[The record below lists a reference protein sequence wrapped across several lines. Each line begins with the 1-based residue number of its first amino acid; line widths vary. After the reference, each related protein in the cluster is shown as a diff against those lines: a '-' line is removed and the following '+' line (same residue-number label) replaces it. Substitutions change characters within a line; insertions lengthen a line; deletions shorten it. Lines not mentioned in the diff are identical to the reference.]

1 MFGLESI
8 KDADA
13 NVIKKVPLPVQANFQ
28 QRALDVT
35 ILDVNAKT
43 DFNSTRLRF
52 FHSSIK

>member
-1 MFGLESI
+1 LESI